1 LGRSLHLTCG
11 PGGAT
16 LSAETGDR
24 GRLMARQQLVQQPAA
39 AALR

>member
-16 LSAETGDR
+16 
-24 GRLMARQQLVQQPAA
+24 LMARQQLVQQPAA